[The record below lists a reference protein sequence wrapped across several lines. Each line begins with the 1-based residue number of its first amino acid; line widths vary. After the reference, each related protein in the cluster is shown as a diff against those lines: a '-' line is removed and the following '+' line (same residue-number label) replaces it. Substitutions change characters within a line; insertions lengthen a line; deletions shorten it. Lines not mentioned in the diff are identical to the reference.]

1 MTEPTAAADMIG
13 MTVADAVRDAD
24 LRVLLMAVF
33 QISGD
38 RRWLAPPFAPRRD
51 VRLIADEG
59 AGLPPEVADE
69 IRAAAIALADRDPV
83 IDDPG
88 DALMVE
94 MMRVCLGEPV
104 PPEYAPMMR
113 EELGFTSRD
122 VDPPGRL
129 DPTLDAL
136 VVGAGASGIAMA
148 VRLERL
154 GVAYTVIER
163 RDDLGGVWHDNRY
176 PGCAVDTPNH
186 AYSFSFAPPNR
197 WSRFFAPQ
205 PEIEEYLRRTADDF
219 AVTDRIEFHTTLL
232 RADWSEHDRR
242 WLVELQ
248 GPNGTEHRSYRFL
261 ITAIGQLNEPKQPE
275 FDGIDDFEGVAF
287 HSSNWPGDLDLTGK
301 RVAIIGTGASAMQI
315 APAIAEEVGALTIV
329 QRSPHWA
336 RPIERYHDPIPAGSQ
351 WLFEHLPC
359 YAPWFRFA
367 MFWRYGDGLLPF
379 LRKDDGWPHPE
390 RAVNRGNDRHRIET
404 TDHIIA
410 ELGDRTDLI
419 EKCVPAYP
427 VFGKRI
433 LLDNGWY
440 RMLRRPNVELVTNGV
455 ARITADGF
463 VTDDARPHRADV
475 IVFATGFEVT
485 QMAAR
490 LHLTG
495 RDGRALSDA
504 WADENPAAYLGI
516 SVPGFPNL
524 FCLQGPNTGLAHGG
538 SAIFQ
543 SECQARHITGCI
555 AALATA
561 GATSIEAKP
570 AAQDEW
576 VAAVD
581 AEHERLIWTHPGMS
595 TYYRNRH
602 GRIVSVMP
610 WRLVDY
616 WAMTHDP
623 DLEAYEMR

>member
-1 MTEPTAAADMIG
+1 
-13 MTVADAVRDAD
+13 
-24 LRVLLMAVF
+24 
-33 QISGD
+33 
-38 RRWLAPPFAPRRD
+38 
-51 VRLIADEG
+51 
-59 AGLPPEVADE
+59 
-69 IRAAAIALADRDPV
+69 
-83 IDDPG
+83 
-88 DALMVE
+88 
-94 MMRVCLGEPV
+94 
-104 PPEYAPMMR
+104 
-113 EELGFTSRD
+113 
-122 VDPPGRL
+122 
-129 DPTLDAL
+129 
-136 VVGAGASGIAMA
+136 
-148 VRLERL
+148 
-154 GVAYTVIER
+154 
-163 RDDLGGVWHDNRY
+163 
-176 PGCAVDTPNH
+176 
-186 AYSFSFAPPNR
+186 
-197 WSRFFAPQ
+197 
-205 PEIEEYLRRTADDF
+205 
-219 AVTDRIEFHTTLL
+219 
-232 RADWSEHDRR
+232 
-242 WLVELQ
+242 
-248 GPNGTEHRSYRFL
+248 
-261 ITAIGQLNEPKQPE
+261 
-275 FDGIDDFEGVAF
+275 
-287 HSSNWPGDLDLTGK
+287 
-301 RVAIIGTGASAMQI
+301 
-315 APAIAEEVGALTIV
+315 
-329 QRSPHWA
+329 
-336 RPIERYHDPIPAGSQ
+336 
-351 WLFEHLPC
+351 
-359 YAPWFRFA
+359 
-367 MFWRYGDGLLPF
+367 
-379 LRKDDGWPHPE
+379 
-390 RAVNRGNDRHRIET
+390 
-404 TDHIIA
+404 
-410 ELGDRTDLI
+410 
-419 EKCVPAYP
+419 
-427 VFGKRI
+427 
-433 LLDNGWY
+433 
-440 RMLRRPNVELVTNGV
+440 V

-490 LHLTG
+490 LYLTG